1 MEMENACFNIL
12 TFQHSTRDPI
22 IGSRGGSKGLATFAK
37 ESERDLNCSV
47 SEKIIAFLL
56 SYTCVSL
63 DPPLM
68 SLKKRTQHSL
78 TKILY
83 TSIK

>member
-1 MEMENACFNIL
+1 MEMENAYFNIL

-56 SYTCVSL
+56 SYT
-63 DPPLM
+63 
-68 SLKKRTQHSL
+68 KKGHS
-78 TKILY
+78 TH
-83 TSIK
+83 